1 MSEALTT
8 TTAQATATI
17 RAGHQSLEFVDIQ
30 QGLNIAQTL
39 QRAGMYPQFNTPEKI
54 VAAITR
60 GHELGMTPH
69 QALSSIIQIEG
80 KYSLSAEAMR
90 ALVLSNIKPGEGEFF
105 IVNSSDEEA
114 TATAFRKG
122 WPEPQTK
129 RLTHAQL
136 AKTNTGNNV
145 NFKSRPRVMLSA
157 RVTSEA
163 CREWFADITGGF
175 YTPDEVREII
185 ASERVEN
192 TAAPAPSNFAA
203 VKGRLATKAKLAPD
217 PAPVMDAEFTRH
229 DPDTGEVVG
238 DVDPAPEHWT
248 EENVAEWEGEFE
260 RCGTPEAL
268 AKVADALKAEKQV
281 HPAIAGAM
289 NKRLGAAYK
298 AAKGRVE
305 AATKRNPHP
314 SDLEQET
321 PKTHKPHDDEASGDL
336 FEGSE

>member
-8 TTAQATATI
+8 TTTQAAITV

-39 QRAGMYPQFNTPEKI
+39 QRSGMYPQFNTPEKI

-80 KYSLSAEAMR
+80 RYSLSAEAMR

-122 WPEPQTK
+122 WPEAQTK

-136 AKTNTGNNV
+136 VKTNTGKNV
-145 NFKSRPRVMLSA
+145 NFQSRPRVMLSA

-175 YTPDEVREII
+175 YTPDEVREIA

-192 TAAPAPSNFAA
+192 AAAPAQSNLAA
-203 VKGRLATKAKLAPD
+203 VKGRLATKTKPASD
-217 PAPVMDAEFTRH
+217 PAPVIDGEFARH
-229 DPDTGEVVG
+229 DPETGELLG
-238 DVDPAPEHWT
+238 DQEPAPEHWT
-248 EENVAEWEGEFE
+248 EENVTEWEGEFE
-260 RCGTPEAL
+260 RCGDKFAL
-268 AKVADALKAEKQV
+268 TKITNALKTEKQTHPIPDHVNARLTAAYRKAKV
-281 HPAIAGAM
+281 
-289 NKRLGAAYK
+289 
-298 AAKGRVE
+298 RVE
-305 AATKRNPHP
+305 SAPKPNPHP
-314 SDLEQET
+314 SDLEQE
-321 PKTHKPHDDEASGDL
+321 PAKAQKPDDNGAQGNM
-336 FEGSE
+336 FEGAA